1 MRSLI
6 QDLTYGFRLL
16 RRQPTFTFVA
26 ILVLTLGIGINTA
39 AFSVVNTLLLQPR
52 VGNIDSELVG
62 VYSRHRQRPDDY
74 RAFSWADYEFLRGR
88 RDLFRSIT
96 AHSFGLVGLREGDGT
111 RRVFVDIATT
121 SYFETFGVT
130 VPLGR
135 TFTAEEERPGA
146 DIPVAI
152 VSHALWTRLGRPA
165 DIIGSDVQVNLRTF
179 TVVGVAPEGF
189 GGSMVLVTPELWVP
203 TGMFETMSFELRNE
217 GRTASLADPR
227 FRDLIVV
234 ARLHPGAT
242 IDSVTP
248 TVSAA
253 SQFLVEADAASNR
266 DYDLQLAPLSRLSVS
281 TRPQVDNELMGVA
294 GMMLSLASVV
304 LLIAS
309 FNLANMLLARGHGRR
324 KELAIRLA
332 LGGGRSRL
340 VRQLLT
346 ESIML
351 ALIGGAGGILF
362 SWWATRML
370 FSTMPPM
377 MPITL
382 SFDSTPDVRV
392 LAATASF
399 SMLAAVLFGLGPAW
413 KLARTDAVPELKDQ
427 TGELAMRRRPWL
439 RWVTTRDLL
448 VMGQVALSLLMLSAA
463 GLFVRGAFEA
473 AQADPGFTLDRGI
486 IVNVDASFAG
496 YDPPRSRAYYR
507 DALDALRG
515 TPGVQAAGFATHMP
529 FGEFQSSIAVQL
541 PGPVVAPDDPNRAA
555 LTAGA
560 TTVSVSSRYFEAMGI
575 ALRAGR
581 DFTDIE
587 SFATGG
593 ERVVIIDE
601 VLARRLFK
609 QADPVAREVQIVE
622 NEKPTI
628 LRVVGVAAGVRPDLF
643 ADGPQP
649 FIYFP
654 FGQQFAANVYFH
666 AKTAAPTAEA
676 ETAMLPSV
684 GRAISAVDP
693 ALSFVALET
702 RPMFRERNL
711 LLAVIRSGAWI
722 FASFGL
728 GALLLAAVGIY
739 GVKSYLVSRRTRE
752 IGIRI
757 ALGAEPRRVVGMVV
771 GEGLVLGALGL
782 VAGVALSALTGSLVR
797 GSLFQGRALDIPVI
811 AISAATL
818 VATFVLA
825 SWLPSRRATRVQPAA
840 ALRAQ

>member
-1 MRSLI
+1 MHSLL

-16 RRQPTFTFVA
+16 RRQPTFTAVA

-39 AFSVVNTLLLQPR
+39 AFSVVNTLLLKPR
-52 VGNIDSELVG
+52 VGHIDDELVG
-62 VYSRHRQRPDDY
+62 VYSRHRERPDDY

-88 RDLFRSIT
+88 RDLFRSVT
-96 AHSFGLVGLREGDGT
+96 AHSFGLVGLKEGDRT
-111 RRVFVDIATT
+111 RRVFADIVTA
-121 SYFETFGVT
+121 SYFETFGV
-130 VPLGR
+130 PLSLGR

-146 DIPVAI
+146 NIPVAV
-152 VSHALWTRLGRPA
+152 VSHAFWTRLGRPA
-165 DIIGSDVQVNLRTF
+165 DIIGRELQVNLRPF
-179 TVVGVAPEGF
+179 TVIGVAPEGF
-189 GGSMVLVTPELWVP
+189 GGSIVLVTPELFVP
-203 TGMFETMSFELRNE
+203 TGMFETMSFELQNE
-217 GRTASLADPR
+217 GRTASLADPA

-234 ARLHPGAT
+234 VRLHSGAT
-242 IDSVTP
+242 IASLTP
-248 TVSAA
+248 EVEAA
-253 SQFLVEADAASNR
+253 TRFLVETDTATNR
-266 DYDLQLAPLSRLSVS
+266 DYQLQLAPLSRVAVS
-281 TRPQVDNELMGVA
+281 TRPQVDDQLMGMGA
-294 GMMLSLASVV
+294 MLLSLASVV

-332 LGGGRSRL
+332 LGGGRGRL

-346 ESIML
+346 ESILL
-351 ALIGGAGGILF
+351 ALIGGAGGVLF

-370 FSTMPPM
+370 LATMPAM

-382 SFDSTPDVRV
+382 SFDSTPDVRI

-413 KLARTDAVPELKDQ
+413 KLARTDAVPALKDQ
-427 TGELAMRRRPWL
+427 TGELVTRRSGWL
-439 RWVTTRDLL
+439 RWVRTRDLL
-448 VMGQVALSLLMLSAA
+448 VMGQVALSLLMLAAA

-486 IVNVDASFAG
+486 MVNVDASLAG
-496 YDPPRSRAYYR
+496 YDSTRTRAYYR

-515 TPGVQAAGFATHMP
+515 TPGVQTAGFATYMP
-529 FGEFQSSIAVQL
+529 FGEFQSTMAVQL
-541 PGPVVAPDDPNRAA
+541 PGPVIRPDDPNRSA
-555 LTAGA
+555 LVPVA
-560 TTVSVSSRYFEAMGI
+560 TIVSVSSRYFETMGI
-575 ALRAGR
+575 GMRGGR
-581 DFTDIE
+581 EFTDAE

-593 ERVVIIDE
+593 ERIVIIDE
-601 VLARRLFK
+601 TLARRLFK
-609 QADPVAREVQIVE
+609 EDDPVGRQVQILE

-628 LRVVGVAAGVRPDLF
+628 LRVVGVAGGVRPDLF
-643 ADGPQP
+643 SDGPQP
-649 FIYFP
+649 FVYFP

-684 GRAISAVDP
+684 GRAIGAVDS
-693 ALSFVALET
+693 ALPFVALET

-711 LLAVIRSGAWI
+711 VLAVVRAGAWI
-722 FASFGL
+722 FASFGF
-728 GALLLAAVGIY
+728 GALILAAVGIY

-771 GEGLVLGALGL
+771 GEGMLLVGLGL
-782 VAGVALSALTGSLVR
+782 VGGVALSTTIGSVLR
-797 GSLFQGRALDIPVI
+797 GALFQGRALDVPVI
-811 AISAATL
+811 AIAAVTL
-818 VATFVLA
+818 VATFMLA
-825 SWLPSRRATRVQPAA
+825 SWLPSRRATQVEPAA

>member
-1 MRSLI
+1 VRSLL

-16 RRQPTFTFVA
+16 RRQPTFAFVA
-26 ILVLTLGIGINTA
+26 TLVLTLGIGINTA
-39 AFSVVNTLLLQPR
+39 AFSVVNTLLLKPR

-62 VYSRHRQRPDDY
+62 VHSRHRQRPDDY

-88 RDLFRSIT
+88 RDLFRAVT
-96 AHSFGLVGLREGDGT
+96 AHSFGLTGLKEGDRT
-111 RRVFVDIATT
+111 RRVFVDIVPA

-130 VPLGR
+130 LPLGR

-165 DIIGSDVQVNLRTF
+165 DIIRREVQLNLRTF
-179 TVVGVAPEGF
+179 TVVGVAPAGF
-189 GGSMVLVTPELWVP
+189 GGSIVLVTPELWVP

-234 ARLHPGAT
+234 ARVHPGAT
-242 IDSVTP
+242 INSLASAL
-248 TVSAA
+248 SAA
-253 SQFLVEADAASNR
+253 TNYLVEADAASNR
-266 DYDLQLAPLSRLSVS
+266 DYELQLAPLSRLSVS
-281 TRPQVDNELMGVA
+281 TRPQVDDELTGLA
-294 GMMLSLASVV
+294 AMMLSLASVI

-309 FNLANMLLARGHGRR
+309 FNLANMLLAHGHGRR

-332 LGGGRSRL
+332 LGAGRGRL

-346 ESIML
+346 ESVML

-377 MPITL
+377 LPITL

-413 KLARTDAVPELKDQ
+413 KLARTDAMPELKDQ
-427 TGELAMRRRPWL
+427 TGELATRRSAL
-439 RWVTTRDLL
+439 RRIITTRDLL
-448 VMGQVALSLLMLSAA
+448 VMGQVALSLLMLTTA

-486 IVNVDASFAG
+486 IVNIDASFAG

-507 DALDALRG
+507 DALDALRS
-515 TPGVQAAGFATHMP
+515 TPGIQTAGVATHVP
-529 FGEFQSSIAVQL
+529 FGEFQSSIGVQL
-541 PGPVVAPDDPNRAA
+541 PGPVVAPDDPNRPA
-555 LTAGA
+555 LMAVA
-560 TTVSVSSRYFEAMGI
+560 TTASVSSRYFEAMGI
-575 ALRAGR
+575 ALRSGR
-581 DFTDIE
+581 DFTDVE

-593 ERVVIIDE
+593 GRLVIIDE
-601 VLARRLFK
+601 ILARRLFK
-609 QADPVAREVQIVE
+609 RDDPVGREVQIVE

-628 LRVVGVAAGVRPDLF
+628 LRVVGVVAGVRPDLF

-666 AKTAAPTAEA
+666 AKAAALTAEA

-684 GRAISAVDP
+684 WRAMSAVDP

-702 RPMFRERNL
+702 RPMFRERSL
-711 LLAVIRSGAWI
+711 LLAVVRTGAWI
-722 FASFGL
+722 SASFGL
-728 GALLLAAVGIY
+728 GALILAAAGIY

-771 GEGLVLGALGL
+771 GEGLLLVGLGL
-782 VAGVALSALTGSLVR
+782 VAGVALSVMTGSFVR
-797 GSLFQGRALDIPVI
+797 GALFQGRALDIPVI
-811 AISAATL
+811 AGSAATL

-825 SWLPSRRATRVQPAA
+825 SWLPTRRATQVQPAT

>member
-39 AFSVVNTLLLQPR
+39 AFSVVNTLLLKPR

>member
-1 MRSLI
+1 
-6 QDLTYGFRLL
+6 
-16 RRQPTFTFVA
+16 
-26 ILVLTLGIGINTA
+26 
-39 AFSVVNTLLLQPR
+39 
-52 VGNIDSELVG
+52 
-62 VYSRHRQRPDDY
+62 
-74 RAFSWADYEFLRGR
+74 
-88 RDLFRSIT
+88 
-96 AHSFGLVGLREGDGT
+96 
-111 RRVFVDIATT
+111 
-121 SYFETFGVT
+121 

>member
-1 MRSLI
+1 MRSLL
-6 QDLTYGFRLL
+6 QDLNYGFRLL
-16 RRQPTFTFVA
+16 RRQPTFAFVA

-39 AFSVVNTLLLQPR
+39 AFSIVNTLLLKPR

-74 RAFSWADYEFLRGR
+74 RAFSWADYEFLRAR

-96 AHSFGLVGLREGDGT
+96 AHSFGLSGLKEGDRT
-111 RRVFVDIATT
+111 RRVFVDIVPAN
-121 SYFETFGVT
+121 YFETFGVT
-130 VPLGR
+130 LPLGR
-135 TFTAEEERPGA
+135 AFTAQEERPGA
-146 DIPVAI
+146 DIPVVI
-152 VSHALWTRLGRPA
+152 VSHALWTRLGHPA
-165 DIIGSDVQVNLRTF
+165 DIIGRDLQVNLRTF

-234 ARLHPGAT
+234 ARLQPAAT
-242 IDSVTP
+242 IDSLAP
-248 TVSAA
+248 ALSAA
-253 SQFLVEADAASNR
+253 TKYLIEADAASNR
-266 DYDLQLAPLSRLSVS
+266 DYELQLAPLSRLSVS
-281 TRPQVDNELMGVA
+281 TRPQVDDELMGVA
-294 GMMLSLASVV
+294 AMMLSLASVV

-332 LGGGRSRL
+332 LGGGRGRL

-346 ESIML
+346 ESVML
-351 ALIGGAGGILF
+351 ALIGGAGGVLF

-377 MPITL
+377 LPITL
-382 SFDSTPDVRV
+382 SFDATPDLRV

-413 KLARTDAVPELKDQ
+413 KLARTDAMPELKDQ
-427 TGELAMRRRPWL
+427 TGELATRRRGW
-439 RWVTTRDLL
+439 RRMVTTRDLL
-448 VMGQVALSLLMLSAA
+448 VMGQVALSLLLLTAA

-473 AQADPGFTLDRGI
+473 ARADPGFTLDRGI
-486 IVNVDASFAG
+486 IVNIDASFAG
-496 YDPPRSRAYYR
+496 YDPQRSRAAYR
-507 DALDALRG
+507 DALDALRR
-515 TPGVQAAGFATHMP
+515 TPGVQAAGFATHIP

-541 PGPVVAPDDPNRAA
+541 PGPVVAADDPNRWSLVATPT
-555 LTAGA
+555 TA
-560 TTVSVSSRYFEAMGI
+560 SVSSRYFETMGI
-575 ALRAGR
+575 GLRGGR
-581 DFTDIE
+581 DFTDVE

-593 ERVVIIDE
+593 ERIVIIDE
-601 VLARRLFK
+601 TLARRLFK
-609 QADPVAREVQIVE
+609 QDNPVGRQVQIVE
-622 NEKPTI
+622 NEKPII
-628 LRVVGVAAGVRPDLF
+628 LHVVGVVAGVRPDLLS
-643 ADGPQP
+643 DGPKP
-649 FIYFP
+649 FLYFP

-684 GRAISAVDP
+684 GRAIRAVDP
-693 ALSFVALET
+693 ALSFVSLET

-711 LLAVIRSGAWI
+711 LLAVVRSGAWI

-728 GALLLAAVGIY
+728 GALILAAVGIY

-757 ALGAEPRRVVGMVV
+757 ALGAEPRRVVAMVV
-771 GEGLVLGALGL
+771 GEGLLLVGLGL
-782 VAGVALSALTGSLVR
+782 VGGVALSVVTGSLVR
-797 GSLFQGRALDIPVI
+797 AALFQGRTLDLPVI

-825 SWLPSRRATRVQPAA
+825 SWVPSRRATRVQPAT